1 MLLKPDKSV
10 GEVCEF
16 RFRQK
21 AWFSLLNQR
30 NVFIFRVCVVI
41 ISIRPEVN
49 RWQLIAVQSRLVL
62 DPRWMG
68 EREVNW
74 TCEPHGGTWAA
85 WAALACK
92 IIKKKWSKLHS
103 HMWWPKSSSTAA
115 AALDEW
121 SRSWSWPS
129 ATIWSLLLLARWLV
143 GWSAET
149 CHWVWANRCQHA
161 LYVAHCGTF

>member
-1 MLLKPDKSV
+1 M
-10 GEVCEF
+10 
-16 RFRQK
+16 
-21 AWFSLLNQR
+21 
-30 NVFIFRVCVVI
+30 CVVI

-49 RWQLIAVQSRLVL
+49 RWQIIAVQSRLVL

-68 EREVNW
+68 ERKVNW
-74 TCEPHGGTWAA
+74 TCDPQGGTWAA

-92 IIKKKWSKLHS
+92 IIKKKWSKLHL

-129 ATIWSLLLLARWLV
+129 ATIWALLLLARWLV

-149 CHWVWANRCQHA
+149 CHWVCANRCQHA
-161 LYVAHCGTF
+161 LYVAHCAHCRNILDISFCCLVYKKGYYSPRCKYVTYCFMI